1 MLGQD
6 LIGEGV
12 AGGHEV
18 TALARGELDVA
29 DAESARRA
37 IESARPDVV
46 INCAAWTDVDG
57 AENAADAALA
67 VNGTGAGN
75 VAAAANAAGA
85 WTIQVS
91 TDYVF
96 DGAKPEPYVE
106 SDPVGPLSQ
115 YGISKL
121 AGELAVTELAP
132 DSHTIVRTSW
142 LFGVGGGCFPATIM
156 RLAGEREQLT
166 VVDDQRGVPHVHR
179 ASGERPARAGGPAAA
194 RDRARGWWR
203 PVHLVRVR
211 DRNRRVCEARVRG
224 AARHQRRSGS
234 TRPTPGEQ
242 RAGDRSRGRARR
254 GCPSG
259 AMGWRTT
266 SRRRGVRHEVAGL
279 WRRRI
284 HRLDVRAAAG
294 AGARR
299 RRNGAR
305 QADLCGSAGEPRPT

>member
-166 VVDDQRGVPHVHR
+166 VVDDQQGCPTFTGHLANGLLALADRRLPGIVHV
-179 ASGERPARAGGPAAA
+179 AGGGQCTWYEFATEIVESAKLECEVLPGTSEDLNRPAPRPANSVLVTDRGDDAPRLPEW
-194 RDRARGWWR
+194 RD
-203 PVHLVRVR
+203 
-211 DRNRRVCEARVRG
+211 
-224 AARHQRRSGS
+224 
-234 TRPTPGEQ
+234 
-242 RAGDRSRGRARR
+242 
-254 GCPSG
+254 
-259 AMGWRTT
+259 
-266 SRRRGVRHEVAGL
+266 GL
-279 WRRRI
+279 
-284 HRLDVRAAAG
+284 
-294 AGARR
+294 
-299 RRNGAR
+299 
-305 QADLCGSAGEPRPT
+305 ADYITAKGSAA